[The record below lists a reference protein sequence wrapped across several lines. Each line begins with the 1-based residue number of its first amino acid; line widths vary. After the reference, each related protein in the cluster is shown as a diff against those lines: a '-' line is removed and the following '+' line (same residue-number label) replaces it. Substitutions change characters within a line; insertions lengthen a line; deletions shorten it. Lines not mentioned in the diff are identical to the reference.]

1 MHKIGAGSFRSART
15 NAAMSSEFAQADR
28 MDSASRARLSS
39 PPYPMHECPLDPK
52 SARAPLLA
60 NSVKWQY
67 FLHGRWVLSAGAPE
81 EIRTP
86 DPQIRSLPA
95 RPHYEL

>member
-1 MHKIGAGSFRSART
+1 MLGATAHHASGCALWFGWDSKTLQVKLTSSCHVIARDMAQT
-15 NAAMSSEFAQADR
+15 AA
-28 MDSASRARLSS
+28 
-39 PPYPMHECPLDPK
+39 P
-52 SARAPLLA
+52 
-60 NSVKWQY
+60 
-67 FLHGRWVLSAGAPE
+67 G